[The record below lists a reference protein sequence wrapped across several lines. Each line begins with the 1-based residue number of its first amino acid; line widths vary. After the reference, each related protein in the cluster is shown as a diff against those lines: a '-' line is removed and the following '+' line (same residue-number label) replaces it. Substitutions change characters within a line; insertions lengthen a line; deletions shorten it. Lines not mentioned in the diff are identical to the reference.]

1 MEYEIFH
8 NSQRRAAKAA
18 SDPGFTLIEL
28 LVVIAIIAILAAML
42 LPALAAAKQRAL
54 RLRCVSNERQIG
66 IGLTMFADDNHGYF
80 PSYSHWATWGGQK
93 GTGRPDPIVTPGPD
107 NGYGWNT
114 PDTQRPLNH
123 YLKNDNVYHCP
134 GDFGDPGNFPGW
146 TAGQSCFADWGNSYL
161 MPWRQ
166 SGSITAGLGQN
177 GNMGWS
183 YYGIEAIGGDNAPG
197 ANPVTPAMKTS
208 EMYPQPSKK
217 IILMDWPGAPDRTL
231 NQVAAWHSVRGTAL
245 FNILYGD
252 SHVEAYLFS
261 ANQRYPTQPWG
272 ATVDPSKFG
281 WW

>member
-1 MEYEIFH
+1 
-8 NSQRRAAKAA
+8 
-18 SDPGFTLIEL
+18 
-28 LVVIAIIAILAAML
+28 
-42 LPALAAAKQRAL
+42 
-54 RLRCVSNERQIG
+54 
-66 IGLTMFADDNHGYF
+66 
-80 PSYSHWATWGGQK
+80 
-93 GTGRPDPIVTPGPD
+93 
-107 NGYGWNT
+107 
-114 PDTQRPLNH
+114 
-123 YLKNDNVYHCP
+123 
-134 GDFGDPGNFPGW
+134 
-146 TAGQSCFADWGNSYL
+146 
-161 MPWRQ
+161 
-166 SGSITAGLGQN
+166 
-177 GNMGWS
+177 MGWS